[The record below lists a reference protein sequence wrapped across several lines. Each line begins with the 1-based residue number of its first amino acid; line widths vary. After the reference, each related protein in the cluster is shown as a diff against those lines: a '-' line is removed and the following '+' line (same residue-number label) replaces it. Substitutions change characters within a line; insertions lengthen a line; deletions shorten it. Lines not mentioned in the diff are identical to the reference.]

1 MPLARRMRPAGLEG
15 YIGQGHILGEG
26 KILRKAVLADRLSS
40 LILYGPP
47 GCGKTALASCIAEET
62 KSHFSRLNA
71 VTSGV
76 ADLRK
81 LIESARARLD
91 TAGKKTIVF
100 IDEIHR
106 FNKQQQDALMP
117 DVEDGVIILIGA
129 TVMNPFFSINP
140 PLLSRSMIFELKPL
154 EREDIKKILE
164 NAASDRER
172 GLGNLNIKI
181 TDEALDYIASAS
193 NGDARKALNAL
204 EIGALTLAGEG
215 GELRYTAETAR
226 ESMQG
231 RALRYDRDG
240 DSHYD
245 IVSAFIK
252 SMRGSDPDAAVYW
265 LARML
270 SAGEDPLFIA
280 RRIAICASE
289 DVGNADPMALVVA
302 DSALGVTELI
312 GMPEA
317 RITLS
322 QAAIYVASAPKS
334 NASYKAI
341 SAAMDDVRG
350 RESIPV
356 PDHLK
361 DTAYKG
367 ARRLGRGEGYK
378 YPHDYPGHYV
388 EQEYAEGVRGKYYT
402 PSEEGFE
409 KEIKERIDE
418 RKRSSKKKNA

>member
-15 YIGQGHILGEG
+15 YIGQEHILGEG
-26 KILRKAVLADRLSS
+26 KILRKAVLADSLSS

-71 VTSGV
+71 VTGGV

-81 LIESARARLD
+81 LIESARARLN
-91 TAGKKTIVF
+91 TPGRKTIVF

-117 DVEDGVIILIGA
+117 DVEDGIIILIGA

-154 EREDIKKILE
+154 ESEDIKKILK
-164 NAASDRER
+164 NAASDAGR

-204 EIGALTLAGEG
+204 EIGALSLS
-215 GELRYTAETAR
+215 GELVYTAETAR
-226 ESMQG
+226 EAMQG

-302 DSALGVTELI
+302 DSALGVTQLI

-317 RITLS
+317 GITLS

-334 NASYKAI
+334 NASCKAI
-341 SAAMDDVRG
+341 SAAMDDVRDK
-350 RESIPV
+350 ESLPV
-356 PDHLK
+356 PEHLK

-388 EQEYAEGVRGKYYT
+388 EQEHAEGVRGKYYK
-402 PSEEGFE
+402 PSGEGFE
-409 KEIKERIDE
+409 KEIKERLDE
-418 RKRSSKKKNA
+418 RKRNSKKKNA